1 MWITRWEKHSF
12 TRTGIRTGARR
23 VRGIRLVRAGFDVA
37 AKPALGRYILDVA
50 DGQPHLARLDAGS
63 QGLICGA
70 STHSGKNKAAA
81 QDPRVPGTK
90 FVVHES
96 PIVADSHQ
104 KILSR
109 THALELL
116 P

>member
-23 VRGIRLVRAGFDVA
+23 VRGIRLVRAGLDVP
-37 AKPALGRYILDVA
+37 AKPALRGYILHVA
-50 DGQPHLARLDAGS
+50 NSQPHLARLDAGS
-63 QGLICGA
+63 KRLVCGA
-70 STHSGKNKAAA
+70 SAHSGKNKAAA
-81 QDPRVPGTK
+81 EDPRVPGTK
-90 FVVHES
+90 LVVHES

-109 THALELL
+109 THVLELL